1 MKAVFLAL
9 FLASSDAAQ
18 LRARNTPEEDGALGA
33 IAAKLPAGFSMD
45 TTDEDGNG
53 SVTWKELYDTL
64 NRLKIP
70 NLDTGVVKGVVAKF
84 SKDGA
89 TEGKGAGLDKAEFSR
104 MVAFFKKKSADAL
117 IPKNL
122 NAFDTGCFDEEDK
135 GETYRGLVTSTSS
148 GRTCQK
154 WLDDK
159 PHKTGQEP
167 TAPGLG
173 NHNFCRNP
181 DGSEEKPWCFTQD
194 PTIERETCNVP
205 KCGEMERNYQDE
217 AEALAKHVA
226 EGLECDCA
234 AQLYGSTTTTKD
246 TAVSLLVQAV
256 PSLVQIE
263 AMRKKCGCK
272 PHQHKKH

>member
-1 MKAVFLAL
+1 MKAVVWVALCLATCE
-9 FLASSDAAQ
+9 AAQ
-18 LRARNTPEEDGALGA
+18 FRARNTPQEDGAIGA
-33 IAAKLPAGFSMD
+33 IAAKLPAGFSID

-84 SKDGA
+84 SKDGDK
-89 TEGKGAGLDKAEFSR
+89 EGKGAGLDKAEFAR

-117 IPKNL
+117 IPKDL
-122 NAFDTGCFDEEDK
+122 NAFDTGCYDEEDM

-167 TAPGLG
+167 SGPGLG

-181 DGSEEKPWCFTQD
+181 DGSEKKPWCFTQD
-194 PTIERETCNVP
+194 PAVERETCNVP
-205 KCGEMERNYQDE
+205 KCEEMKRNFQDE

-234 AQLYGSTTTTKD
+234 AQLYGSTRTTKD
-246 TAVSLLVQAV
+246 TAVPLSML
-256 PSLVQIE
+256 QIE

-272 PHQHKKH
+272 PHQHK